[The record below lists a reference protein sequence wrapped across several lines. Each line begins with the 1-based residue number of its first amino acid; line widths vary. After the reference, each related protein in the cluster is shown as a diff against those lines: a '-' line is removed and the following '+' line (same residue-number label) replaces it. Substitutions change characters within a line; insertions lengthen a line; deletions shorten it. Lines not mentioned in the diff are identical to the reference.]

1 MEKKNP
7 VEEARRYVDN
17 AKVLLVEHGEL
28 DVETRS
34 YNDQKYV
41 RMAGNTLWNGMLLIL
56 DAVFHVRQDRRRHVD
71 IEDYRKAIGKRD
83 QKLLRF
89 VNMAYD
95 HMHIDMGYH
104 GDRSKELSDVCFR
117 MANDIIDRC
126 AVMLTPVNG

>member
-17 AKVLLVEHGEL
+17 AKKLLVENGEL
-28 DVETRS
+28 DIETHS
-34 YNDQKYV
+34 YNDRKYV
-41 RMAGNTLWNGMLLIL
+41 KMAGNTLWNGVLLIL

-71 IEDYRKAIGKRD
+71 IENYRKAVGDRD
-83 QKLLRF
+83 RKLLRL

-95 HMHIDMGYH
+95 NMHIDMGYN
-104 GDRSKELSDVCFR
+104 GDRNKDVSDSCFR

-126 AVMLTPVNG
+126 ATMLN